1 MIIQLDHTPILVRIV
16 CAIIFNNFPFS
27 LDDLEKFIIY
37 ATKELSVE
45 LGEDDYEGLLQVMR
59 VLNEVKAKQDAGT
72 DTMFEPLRDII
83 DVLKEYGVDF
93 PEETYE
99 QVIIFETTKNKSTS
113 HSKVIPPFE
122 LYQDVFHKK

>member
-1 MIIQLDHTPILVRIV
+1 MDV
-16 CAIIFNNFPFS
+16 
-27 LDDLEKFIIY
+27 LEKFIIY

-59 VLNEVKAKQDAGT
+59 VMNEVKAKVDADT
-72 DTMFEPLRDII
+72 DHMFEPLRDII

-99 QVIIFETTKNKSTS
+99 QVNQQVIDEFYITAIYDAVSVYSVRIINGKAILLQF
-113 HSKVIPPFE
+113 
-122 LYQDVFHKK
+122 

>member
-1 MIIQLDHTPILVRIV
+1 M
-16 CAIIFNNFPFS
+16 NSS
-27 LDDLEKFIIY
+27 LSLNDLEEFIIY

-45 LGEDDYEGLLQVMR
+45 LDEDDYEGLLQVMR

-72 DTMFEPLRDII
+72 DNMFEPLRDII

-99 QVIIFETTKNKSTS
+99 QVWYVNKKIDLLAAIS
-113 HSKVIPPFE
+113 SKFFFINNSIS
-122 LYQDVFHKK
+122 

>member
-1 MIIQLDHTPILVRIV
+1 M
-16 CAIIFNNFPFS
+16 NSS
-27 LDDLEKFIIY
+27 LSLNDLEEFIIY

-45 LGEDDYEGLLQVMR
+45 LDEDDYEGLLQVMR

-72 DTMFEPLRDII
+72 DNMFEPLRDII

-99 QVIIFETTKNKSTS
+99 QVWYDNMKIDLLAAIS
-113 HSKVIPPFE
+113 SKFF
-122 LYQDVFHKK
+122 YKQKH

>member
-1 MIIQLDHTPILVRIV
+1 M
-16 CAIIFNNFPFS
+16 NSS
-27 LDDLEKFIIY
+27 LSLNDLEEFIIY

-45 LGEDDYEGLLQVMR
+45 LDEDDYEGLLQVMR

-72 DTMFEPLRDII
+72 DNMFEPLRDII

-99 QVIIFETTKNKSTS
+99 QVWYVNKKMIFNL
-113 HSKVIPPFE
+113 P
-122 LYQDVFHKK
+122 YQAI

>member
-1 MIIQLDHTPILVRIV
+1 MYSIL
-16 CAIIFNNFPFS
+16 S

-45 LGEDDYEGLLQVMR
+45 LDDDDYEGLLQVMR

-83 DVLKEYGVDF
+83 DVLKEYGVEF

-99 QVIIFETTKNKSTS
+99 QVRRCK
-113 HSKVIPPFE
+113 
-122 LYQDVFHKK
+122 